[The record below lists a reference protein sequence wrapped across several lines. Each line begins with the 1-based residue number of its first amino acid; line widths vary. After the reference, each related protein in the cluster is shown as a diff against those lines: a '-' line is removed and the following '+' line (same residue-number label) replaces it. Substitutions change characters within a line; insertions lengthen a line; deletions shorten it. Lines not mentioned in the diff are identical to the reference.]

1 MRMGQSFGSCRR
13 CGRRILW
20 LVMQS
25 GKRMPCDPE
34 VIRFDHAELFGR
46 DEGRPES
53 FVTPEGKIARGIR
66 AEQGKEMGYVPH
78 FATCDR
84 G

>member
-1 MRMGQSFGSCRR
+1 MGQSYGTCRR

-20 LVMQS
+20 VVTTN

-34 VIRFDHAELFGR
+34 VIRFDRAELFGP
-46 DEGRPES
+46 DERPES
-53 FVTPEGKIARGIR
+53 FLTPEGKIHRGIR
-66 AEQGKEMGYVPH
+66 VNEGKEMGYVPH